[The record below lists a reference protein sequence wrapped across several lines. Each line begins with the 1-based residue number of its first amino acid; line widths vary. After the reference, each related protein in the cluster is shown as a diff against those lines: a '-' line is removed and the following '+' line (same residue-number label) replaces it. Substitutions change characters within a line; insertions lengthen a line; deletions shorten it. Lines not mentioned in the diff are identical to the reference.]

1 MVDSVR
7 YRARYD
13 VTQNTNRDNVIMAPC
28 KTAWVEKEYNLD
40 RIFETQKQ
48 HNIAHVKLATGET
61 ERSLVPDI

>member
-28 KTAWVEKEYNLD
+28 KTAWVEKECNLD
-40 RIFETQKQ
+40 RIFETQK
-48 HNIAHVKLATGET
+48 HDNIAQMKFATGET